1 MSSTS
6 ILVSLDGSARA
17 EAILPHALTLAHL
30 TTSELILLRVITPP
44 EQYTDPPTLLPE
56 NWYDDERAWSQDYLT
71 TTAQRLKGSV
81 PVRIEILDGD
91 AGGNIISYA
100 RTHADVYLVALATR
114 GRGTLGRWILGS
126 VAEQV
131 MHATTSPLLLLHPS
145 EQVGLEAQPISA
157 HLYRRM
163 IVPLD
168 GTALDERA
176 LDYVKTLAFSSQA
189 EVTLI
194 SISPLPDE
202 DDLDDTQHIP
212 HVEEAQRQA
221 RRATYL
227 AQRAQQLRATAG
239 LTVETELATGDSEA
253 WVERLTQNQQEV
265 LIITPYRHHSD
276 RLALRFLHHTN
287 IPVLLIMQ

>member
-17 EAILPHALTLAHL
+17 EAILPHALTLARL
-30 TTSELILLRVITPP
+30 TASELVLLRVITPP

-81 PVRIEILDGD
+81 SVRIEILDGD

-100 RTHADVYLVALATR
+100 SSHADVYLVALATR

-131 MHATTSPLLLLHPS
+131 MHATTSPLLLLHPN

-168 GTALDERA
+168 GTALDESA
-176 LDYVKTLAFSSQA
+176 LDYVKTLASSSQA
-189 EVTLI
+189 AVTLI
-194 SISPLPDE
+194 SISPLPDK

-212 HVEEAQRQA
+212 RVEEAQRQ
-221 RRATYL
+221 
-227 AQRAQQLRATAG
+227 
-239 LTVETELATGDSEA
+239 V
-253 WVERLTQNQQEV
+253 
-265 LIITPYRHHSD
+265 
-276 RLALRFLHHTN
+276 
-287 IPVLLIMQ
+287 